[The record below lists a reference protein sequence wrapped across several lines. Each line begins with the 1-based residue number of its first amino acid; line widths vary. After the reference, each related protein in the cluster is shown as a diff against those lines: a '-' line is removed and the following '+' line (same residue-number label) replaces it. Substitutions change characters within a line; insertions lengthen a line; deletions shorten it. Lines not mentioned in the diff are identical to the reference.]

1 MMDVSIIIVNYNT
14 AVLTQNCIDSI
25 YKYSSPSQFEV
36 ILIDNASTEPLNTNY
51 YSNFPHLTLIQNKFN
66 YGFGYANN
74 QGIKIAKGEFVFLLN
89 SDTELTS
96 DAIMDFLAFMRNPL
110 NHQIAVCGAE
120 LFTGSETP
128 TPSFGNFPTI
138 LGSLASLGFRY
149 LIPNY
154 YTRHLAIGVVNYNIK
169 VKRVDLVSGANMFIR
184 KNVLEQVGLFDE
196 DFFLYFE
203 ETELSYR
210 ISKAGYYS
218 VILPF
223 IKIKH
228 LEGSS
233 TPLSQGE
240 FNYFIFGHY
249 VKSRRLF
256 YKKAYGLSMSY
267 VFLPLDI
274 LYTILRS
281 IMKKEGGDMFKKIKL
296 ILNA

>member
-1 MMDVSIIIVNYNT
+1 MDVSIIIVNYNT
-14 AVLTQNCIDSI
+14 PDLTLRCIESI
-25 YKYSSPSQFEV
+25 YEHTLSNQFEV
-36 ILIDNASTEPLNTNY
+36 ILIDNASQSTFVTAPLRNY
-51 YSNFPHLTLIQNKFN
+51 PNFTFIQNNVN

-89 SDTELTS
+89 SDTELCS
-96 DAIMDFLAFMRNPL
+96 DAIIDFLTFMRNP
-110 NHQIAVCGAE
+110 NNNQVAVSGAE
-120 LFTGSETP
+120 LFTGSKIP
-128 TPSFGNFPTI
+128 TPSFGNFPSI
-138 LGSLASLGFRY
+138 LGSIAALGLRY
-149 LIPNY
+149 LIPNFY
-154 YTRHLAIGVVNYNIK
+154 KRHLAVGVVNYDHKI
-169 VKRVDLVSGANMFIR
+169 KRVDLVSGADMFIR
-184 KNVLEQVGLFDE
+184 KKVLDEVGIFDE

-233 TPLSQGE
+233 SSE
-240 FNYFIFGHY
+240 IEYKFNYSKFENY

-256 YKKAYGLSMSY
+256 YKKAYGPTMPF

-274 LYTILRS
+274 MYSLFRS
-281 IMKKEGGDMFKKIKL
+281 LTMKEGGNLFKKIKL